1 MSDLTWTEEPIP
13 VARRPIL
20 VLAFEGLFDIAGVAT
35 AALTWMI
42 EGRAIRTVADI
53 DPDGFYDFTERRP
66 MVSIDDVGDRHISW
80 PTNEAKLLSLS
91 GAAHDLVVLAGVE
104 PHVRWRTFATCLVE
118 LAGRM
123 GCETVVTVGGS
134 AERVPHTRS
143 PSVVGSS
150 TNSALASALGLS
162 RPQYQ
167 GPTGLVG
174 VLHEQLDS
182 AGIPAVSLRV
192 PVPHYLVNAQHPQS
206 TAALLRHLEH
216 VLGVPTRH
224 ADLAGE
230 IARWREVHDSA
241 VMSDPA
247 ARLYVQALE
256 REFDLAAESAIPSGD
271 DLAAEFEAF
280 LKSQRPLSP
289 DSPPTPE
296 APSAAGT
303 TPPAASPG
311 SEPPSDAPPS
321 AGSPPPA
328 ESSPRP
334 DPKAPEPDD
343 PERHPDPEAP
353 DEPDPS

>member
-1 MSDLTWTEEPIP
+1 MTDLIWTDEPVP

-35 AALTWMI
+35 AALSWMTQ
-42 EGRAIRTVADI
+42 GRAVRTVAEI

-66 MVSIDDVGDRHISW
+66 MVTLDDVGDRHLSW
-80 PTNEAKLLSLS
+80 PTNEAQLLVVS

-104 PHVRWRTFATCLVE
+104 PHVRWRTFAACLVE
-118 LAGRM
+118 LALRLR
-123 GCETVVTVGGS
+123 CETVVTVGGS

-143 PSVVGSS
+143 PAVVGSS
-150 TNSALASALGLS
+150 TNAALASALGLS

-174 VLHEQLDS
+174 VLHEQLDT
-182 AGIPAVSLRV
+182 AGLPAVSLRV
-192 PVPHYLVNAQHPQS
+192 PVPHYLINAQHPQS
-206 TAALLRHLEH
+206 TAALLRHLDH

-224 ADLAGE
+224 TDLAGE
-230 IARWREVHDSA
+230 IARWRELHDSA

-280 LKSQRPLSP
+280 LESQRPSTGDPSTP
-289 DSPPTPE
+289 D
-296 APSAAGT
+296 ADDSAHDDDSGHEG
-303 TPPAASPG
+303 G
-311 SEPPSDAPPS
+311 SAHGDDSGDEGGSAHESD
-321 AGSPPPA
+321 
-328 ESSPRP
+328 P
-334 DPKAPEPDD
+334 D
-343 PERHPDPEAP
+343 AP
-353 DEPDPS
+353 DEPNPS